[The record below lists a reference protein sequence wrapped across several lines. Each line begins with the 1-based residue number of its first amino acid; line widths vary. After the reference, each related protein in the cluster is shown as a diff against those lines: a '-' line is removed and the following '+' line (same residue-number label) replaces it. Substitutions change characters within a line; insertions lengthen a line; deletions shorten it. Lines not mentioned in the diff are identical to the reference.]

1 MCVRNQYDRYCRVRG
16 SCAAATLSSMSLQ
29 AYAEMAFVNI
39 EFGSTEFWVLLLLDF
54 CGWHARQ

>member
-1 MCVRNQYDRYCRVRG
+1 
-16 SCAAATLSSMSLQ
+16 MSLQ
-29 AYAEMAFVNI
+29 AYAELAFVNI